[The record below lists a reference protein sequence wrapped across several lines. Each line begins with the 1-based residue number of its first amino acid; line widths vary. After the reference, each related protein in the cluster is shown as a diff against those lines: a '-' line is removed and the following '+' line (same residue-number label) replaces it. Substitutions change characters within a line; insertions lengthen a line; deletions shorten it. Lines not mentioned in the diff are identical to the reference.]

1 MTLLEYA
8 LQYAR
13 RGWPVFPCNPATKA
27 PLTEHGLK
35 DATIDADA
43 IRGWWGQFPDAMIA
57 VTTGAKSGFWALDL
71 DLDAEKGRDGI
82 AALAAL
88 GTLPETITQTTPR
101 GGVHSF
107 FKWDSARPVKNSVSK
122 VGPGI
127 DIRGAGGYVI
137 MAGSLRADGRAYQWR
152 NQPDRFDLADAP
164 PWLYEAIGRAQP
176 EPDSRSNDET
186 LNAPS
191 GPDGSAAQ
199 ILERACQRVASTTSG
214 KRNDALNRAGFALGR
229 LIGQGSLQ
237 RGAVEDALLEAAL
250 ACGLVDDD
258 GEHGA
263 KATIASGLGAGIRE
277 SREFTKRWFESFED
291 PQSEVETNAS
301 ASDDDAG
308 ASDNDDGAKD
318 DDGEAKDDDA
328 EATEDFEATFSRLA
342 ALSGFEY
349 DRVRAAEA
357 QRLGVRV
364 ATLDTEVDKR
374 RSVKGENT
382 GSGRLLSLP
391 IPEPWSTPVEGAEL
405 LDALTAAIAG
415 YVKLSDAAAM
425 AVALWCVHAH
435 AFEASPISPRLA
447 ITSPEKRCGKTTLL
461 RVIQELVPKPLQAA
475 NITAAALFRTVEAA
489 RPTLLIDEAD
499 TFLAE
504 NEELRGIINSGH
516 ARDGQVVRLVGED
529 HEPRAFSTCCPT
541 AIAAIGAIP
550 ATIEDRSV
558 DIALR
563 RRRKDEHVARFRIGR
578 TGELQVLCRKAARW
592 VADHLEPLREL
603 DPSLPEELHDRAA
616 DNWCPLVAIADHAGA
631 EWPAKGR
638 RAALELSGANVG
650 EADTTHTLLLAD
662 IRDQFSAQKVDR
674 LTSEDLTSALSSM
687 RERPWPTFDRG
698 RPITPAVVAKML
710 KPYGIRPG
718 TIRTGEATAKGYYLS
733 AFEDAFAR
741 YLPPEAV
748 TPSHP

>member
-1 MTLLEYA
+1 MTLLQHA
-8 LQYAR
+8 LEYAR
-13 RGWPVFPCNPATKA
+13 RGWPVFPCDPTTKK
-27 PLTEHGLK
+27 PLTRHGLK
-35 DATIDADA
+35 DATIDAST
-43 IRGWWGQFPDAMIA
+43 IRRWWGQFPDAMIA
-57 VTTGAKSGFWALDL
+57 VTTGGKSGFWALDL
-71 DLDAEKGRDGI
+71 DLDSEKGHDGI
-82 AALAAL
+82 ATLAAL

-127 DIRGAGGYVI
+127 DVRGAGGYVI

-152 NQPDRFDLADAP
+152 NPPDRFVLADAP
-164 PWLYEAIGRAQP
+164 PWLYEAISRAQP
-176 EPDSRSNDET
+176 EPDSRSKDET
-186 LNAPS
+186 LNAS
-191 GPDGSAAQ
+191 SSPDGTAAQ
-199 ILERACQRVASTTSG
+199 ILERACQRVASTASG
-214 KRNDALNRAGFALGR
+214 KRNDALNRASFALGR

-237 RGAVEDALLEAAL
+237 REAVEDALLEAAL

-258 GEHGA
+258 GEDSA

-277 SREFTKRWFESFED
+277 SREFTERWFEPFED
-291 PQSEVETNAS
+291 PQSEAETNAS
-301 ASDDDAG
+301 

-318 DDGEAKDDDA
+318 ADAEAKDDDA

-364 ATLDTEVDKR
+364 ATLDAEVEKR
-374 RSVKGENT
+374 RSVKEENT

-391 IPEPWSTPVEGAEL
+391 IPEPWATPVEGAEL
-405 LDALTAAIAG
+405 LDALTVAIAS

-563 RRRKDEHVARFRIGR
+563 RRRKDEPVARFRIGR

-592 VADHLEPLREL
+592 VADNLEPLREL
-603 DPSLPEELHDRAA
+603 DPPLPEELHDRAA
-616 DNWCPLVAIADHAGA
+616 DNWRPLVAIADHAGA

-638 RAALELSGANVG
+638 RAALELSGANAA
-650 EADTTHTLLLAD
+650 EADTMHTLLLSD

-674 LTSEDLTSALSSM
+674 LTSEDLTGALSSM
-687 RERPWPTFDRG
+687 AERPWPTFDRG
-698 RPITPAVVAKML
+698 RAITPATVAKML
-710 KPYGIRPG
+710 KPYGIAPG
-718 TIRTGEATAKGYYLS
+718 TIRTDERTKKGYYLS